1 MSEAPDG
8 SDSDSQSS
16 NDGRS
21 THDDRRENGGQ
32 DTGRNHP
39 NKIEL
44 KSHDLSMK
52 VQSEG
57 AELDEMCELASSEME
72 SLMRHSLRGE
82 MEAIEREELSLFSLG
97 DD

>member
-16 NDGRS
+16 NNGRS
-21 THDDRRENGGQ
+21 THDTDSRDNGGRHS
-32 DTGRNHP
+32 RNHP
-39 NKIEL
+39 NRVEL
-44 KSHDLSMK
+44 KAHDLQVK

-57 AELDEMCELASSEME
+57 ADLDDMCELASSEME
-72 SLMRHSLRGE
+72 SLMKHALRGE

>member
-1 MSEAPDG
+1 MGQANDG
-8 SDSDSQSS
+8 SDSHSS
-16 NDGRS
+16 ADGREEDS
-21 THDDRRENGGQ
+21 TRNAGR
-32 DTGRNHP
+32 RNHP
-39 NKIEL
+39 NRVEL
-44 KSHDLSMK
+44 KAHDLHVK